1 MERSRG
7 VLRGCCLGCIPICTD
22 EPLHQLRRTANIQAM
37 SSCQGLQQT
46 LAVEHRVLKKKLV
59 GHVKGPTQT
68 GVVGPFLQ
76 P

>member
-22 EPLHQLRRTANIQAM
+22 EPLQQLRRTDNIQAM

-46 LAVEHRVLKKKLV
+46 LAVQRRVLKKKLV
-59 GHVKGPTQT
+59 AHV
-68 GVVGPFLQ
+68 
-76 P
+76 